1 RQLLDA
7 FVRFQTA
14 DGEFPA
20 NVSTHREVGHRRG
33 DPEWDSQGQGIH
45 ALVDY
50 YRFSHDQAWLRQQW
64 PAIQLAAGWLDRLG
78 GVDGSGLLP
87 AGRSAED
94 LDSADLRHFW
104 DDFWAVIGYRDAA
117 FAATALGETARAGQ
131 LQASAD
137 ALLKAV
143 LASAGPVIKKDGIIP
158 NGPGAPDNPASAR
171 GTSPAVWPGQ
181 LLPPEIARPVFERY
195 FLRFIVPYGGAF
207 RHENNN
213 FWPFGG
219 LELAHASLYLG
230 QTDQTNTFLDWQ
242 LDHQTARGV
251 WAWGDEVSQDGS
263 RLIGGDMPHGWTAAE
278 YVDLVRDLLLYE
290 SGDRIRLAAG
300 VRAAW
305 LGDGQTVAVRD
316 LPTYFGAVSYQLHRA
331 GPAITLD
338 REASTPP
345 PGGYELT
352 LPFPITQLTVDGATP
367 TAPAPCPVQL
377 PPSAKHVTA
386 QITA

>member
-263 RLIGGDMPHGWTAAE
+263 QLLGGDMPHGWTAAE
-278 YVDLVRDLLLYE
+278 YVDLVRDMLMYE
-290 SGDRIRLAAG
+290 SGDTLQLPDG
-300 VRAAW
+300 V
-305 LGDGQTVAVRD
+305 TIAVKS
-316 LPTYFGAVSYQLHRA
+316 LPTYFAPVSFQLHRA
-331 GPAITLD
+331 GSTITLD
-338 REASTPP
+338 LQTTTPP
-345 PGGYELT
+345 PAGYDLR
-352 LPFPITQLTVDGATP
+352 LPFPIADASIDGAAA
-367 TAPAPCPVQL
+367 APAPTQPLHL
-377 PPSAKHVTA
+377 PPTTKHLTLHLR
-386 QITA
+386 QP